1 MLHILLHILL
11 HIMFA
16 SMLAIM
22 SNSSDERDQDE
33 ASVMFLEKMIKF
45 LAGALRDDS
54 MQKQEMFLGR
64 LDFPFICKIFK
75 EAAPAK
81 ILGMNYSKHLN
92 HDCPSKRA

>member
-54 MQKQEMFLGR
+54 VQKQEMFLGC
-64 LDFPFICKIFK
+64 LDFPFIVRFSRK
-75 EAAPAK
+75 P
-81 ILGMNYSKHLN
+81 LLPRY
-92 HDCPSKRA
+92 